1 MPDVFLSYNRE
12 DQARAKLFADAFEAQ
27 GFKVWWDVGLKTG
40 EAYDEVTE
48 NALRSA
54 KAVVVLWSKKSV
66 VSRWVR
72 AEATLADR
80 NKTLV
85 PCMIEPCERPIMFEL
100 TQTADLGNWWGAT
113 DDTTWL
119 AFLAD
124 VKRFVTADRE
134 TAQALRAPTA
144 TPPVPARHA
153 ERGEPP
159 SLAVLPFT
167 NRSGLPEDEA
177 FADGM
182 VEDVVAALAFSPDLK
197 VLAAGAASAWRGKA
211 FDLREVGQTLGVRYV
226 LEGNVRRI
234 GHTLR
239 VTAQL
244 SEAESGAVLWMQKFD
259 QPLAELA
266 ALQEQLVTAVAAHLH
281 IKVRILEGERALK
294 ATGELTVHQILLRAE
309 SMLQGRLAGAI
320 AEARRAVEIAPDHG
334 LAHAVLASG
343 LGMQLLE
350 AGGDDPALQE
360 EILPVVGRALALSP
374 NDPAAIWRC
383 ASALVFVG
391 RPDDARHHID
401 RVLALTPDN
410 AMAFHVLS
418 LIHIRLGQGDEAL
431 TSLDSWER
439 LAPGS
444 RLLFVSLHLKA
455 LAHFLRGAQAAA
467 IDAIDRAF
475 RLNPQYSM
483 TLLTRAA
490 LKTLAGAADD
500 ARESVRTL
508 RLAEPMAQ
516 PELFENRATMIVAP
530 WAATALNKAFRKVW
544 NETLPA

>member
-12 DQARAKLFADAFEAQ
+12 DQARAKVFAEAFEAQ
-27 GFKVWWDVGLKTG
+27 GFSVWWDVGLRTG

-48 NALRSA
+48 TALRTA

-66 VSRWVR
+66 ASRWVR

-80 NKTLV
+80 NKTLLPV
-85 PCMIEPCERPIMFEL
+85 MIESCERPIMFEL
-100 TQTADLGNWWGAT
+100 TQTADLGNWRGAT
-113 DDTTWL
+113 DDTAWL
-119 AFLAD
+119 AFLGD
-124 VKRFVTADRE
+124 VKRFVTADHG
-134 TAQALRAPTA
+134 TAQVRTPAATA
-144 TPPVPARHA
+144 PVPTRHA

-266 ALQEQLVTAVAAHLH
+266 ALQEQLITAVAAHLH
-281 IKVRILEGERALK
+281 VKVRILEGERALK

-309 SMLQGRLAGAI
+309 SMLQGHLNGAV

-350 AGGDDPALQE
+350 AGGDDPALQK

-431 TSLDSWER
+431 ASLDTWER

-444 RLLFVSLHLKA
+444 RLLFISLHLKA
-455 LAHFLRGAQAAA
+455 LAHYLRGAQAAA
-467 IDAIDRAF
+467 IDAIDRSF

-490 LKTLAGAADD
+490 LKALAGAADD

-508 RLAEPMAQ
+508 RLAEPMAR
-516 PELFENRATMIVAP
+516 PDLFENRATMMVAP
-530 WAATALNKAFRKVW
+530 WAATALNKAFRTVW

>member
-1 MPDVFLSYNRE
+1 
-12 DQARAKLFADAFEAQ
+12 
-27 GFKVWWDVGLKTG
+27 
-40 EAYDEVTE
+40 
-48 NALRSA
+48 
-54 KAVVVLWSKKSV
+54 
-66 VSRWVR
+66 
-72 AEATLADR
+72 
-80 NKTLV
+80 
-85 PCMIEPCERPIMFEL
+85 
-100 TQTADLGNWWGAT
+100 
-113 DDTTWL
+113 
-119 AFLAD
+119 
-124 VKRFVTADRE
+124 
-134 TAQALRAPTA
+134 
-144 TPPVPARHA
+144 
-153 ERGEPP
+153 
-159 SLAVLPFT
+159 
-167 NRSGLPEDEA
+167 
-177 FADGM
+177 
-182 VEDVVAALAFSPDLK
+182 
-197 VLAAGAASAWRGKA
+197 
-211 FDLREVGQTLGVRYV
+211 
-226 LEGNVRRI
+226 
-234 GHTLR
+234 
-239 VTAQL
+239 
-244 SEAESGAVLWMQKFD
+244 
-259 QPLAELA
+259 LAELA

-281 IKVRILEGERALK
+281 VKVRILEGERALK

-309 SMLQGRLAGAI
+309 SMLQGRLTGAV

-444 RLLFVSLHLKA
+444 RLLFISLHLKA

-490 LKTLAGAADD
+490 LKTLAGATDD

-508 RLAEPMAQ
+508 RLGEPMAQ
-516 PELFENRATMIVAP
+516 PELFENRATMMVAP
-530 WAATALNKAFRKVW
+530 WAATTLNKAFRKVW
-544 NETLPA
+544 NETLPV

>member
-1 MPDVFLSYNRE
+1 VPDIFLSYNRE
-12 DQARAKLFADAFEAQ
+12 DQARAKLFAEAFERE
-27 GFKVWWDVGLKTG
+27 GFKVWWDVGLRTG

-48 NALRSA
+48 TALRTA

-80 NKTLV
+80 NKTLLPV
-85 PCMIEPCERPIMFEL
+85 MIESCERPIMFEL
-100 TQTADLGNWWGAT
+100 TQTADLGNWQGAT
-113 DDTTWL
+113 DDTAWL
-119 AFLAD
+119 AFLGD
-124 VKRFVTADRE
+124 VKRFVTADRG
-134 TAQALRAPTA
+134 TAQVLWAPT
-144 TPPVPARHA
+144 TMPPIPARHA

-182 VEDVVAALAFSPDLK
+182 VEDIVAALAFSPDLK
-197 VLAAGAASAWRGKA
+197 VLAAGAAAAWRGKA
-211 FDLREVGQTLGVRYV
+211 FDLREVSQALGVRYV

-259 QPLAELA
+259 QPLAELV
-266 ALQEQLVTAVAAHLH
+266 ALQEQLITAVAAHLH
-281 IKVRILEGERALK
+281 VKVRILEGERALK
-294 ATGELTVHQILLRAE
+294 ATGDLTVHQILLRAE
-309 SMLQGRLAGAI
+309 SMLQGRLTDAV

-334 LAHAVLASG
+334 FAHAVLASG

-350 AGGDDPALQE
+350 LGGSDLALHE
-360 EILPVVGRALALSP
+360 EILTVVGRALALSP

-391 RPDDARHHID
+391 RPDDGLHHID

-410 AMAFHVLS
+410 PMAFHVLS

-431 TSLDSWER
+431 SSLGSWER

-444 RLLFVSLHLKA
+444 RLLFISLHLKA
-455 LAHFLRGAQAAA
+455 LAHFLRDEQDSA
-467 IDAIDRAF
+467 IDAIDKAF

-490 LKTLAGAADD
+490 LKSLAGAGDD
-500 ARESVRTL
+500 ARASIRAL
-508 RLAEPMAQ
+508 RLVEPSTR
-516 PELFENRATMIVAP
+516 PERFEHRATMMVAP
-530 WAATALNKAFRKVW
+530 WAATALNTAFRKVW
-544 NETLPA
+544 DETPLA